1 MKKLPAI
8 LKDKQQEDSS
18 LCSERQEKERSE
30 GQEERPDKRRIRMTG
45 EEAHGRREKKQG
57 SREEKSNRG
66 AQKGQKAGAA
76 GNKNPRLCL
85 YSPDFLQDIV

>member
-8 LKDKQQEDSS
+8 LKNKQQEDSS

-30 GQEERPDKRRIRMTG
+30 GQEERPDKRRNRMTG
-45 EEAHGRREKKQG
+45 EEAHGRREKKTG
-57 SREEKSNRG
+57 EPGRKIKWG
-66 AQKGQKAGAA
+66 AQGGQKAGAA